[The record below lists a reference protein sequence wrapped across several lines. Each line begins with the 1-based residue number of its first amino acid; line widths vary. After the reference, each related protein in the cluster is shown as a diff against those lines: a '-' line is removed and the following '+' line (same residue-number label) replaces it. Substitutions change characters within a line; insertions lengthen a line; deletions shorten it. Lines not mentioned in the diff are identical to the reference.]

1 MRWKAP
7 YFLISQDTRGSCPW
21 GLKDSIAI
29 LCCCQRIEMMEA
41 HQLVEMKY
49 ILFLVVVV
57 HPNFLWVFGLCKLN
71 KTFILFYTSFCFIS
85 TYQMTFVIVEDCKA
99 LKCLQISQKGSRKL
113 KNWDSGHVAYS
124 SLQRKPPGF
133 VITSL
138 DIWSKLITFQIFFF
152 LLDNTFVVW
161 CQIDTTP
168 HYWNV

>member
-57 HPNFLWVFGLCKLN
+57 HPNFLWVFGLCKLS
-71 KTFILFYTSFCFIS
+71 KTFILFFYKFLFH

-99 LKCLQISQKGSRKL
+99 LKCLQISQKFGKIWK
-113 KNWDSGHVAYS
+113 KNPC
-124 SLQRKPPGF
+124 L
-133 VITSL
+133 TC
-138 DIWSKLITFQIFFF
+138 FQPENPFFG
-152 LLDNTFVVW
+152 
-161 CQIDTTP
+161 CPIR
-168 HYWNV
+168 H